1 MPNAENKI
9 DDARKKTQST
19 PLRFPRDGSI
29 ENQST
34 MITLTEYK
42 RGNPKE
48 PPQLINFTS
57 IFLPLPVS
65 GLEDNISLQYQDV
78 PLGAAI
84 GGLLSPGKNL
94 ASKIAGAALEY
105 GRNALTTAAG
115 IAGDAIS
122 PGLGAQAQNATNQG
136 LGVATNPNM
145 SLTFNG
151 VDLRNHN
158 FTWRLIAK
166 SIQES
171 LEIENIINTLK
182 LNALPRKIV
191 GAGFTLSYPAIAMLS
206 FFPTNLIKISE
217 LGCFILSITVKYD
230 GDGYPV
236 FFKGEK
242 PVIVDL
248 SISFRERAI
257 LTADDYDK
265 TQFIGS

>member
-1 MPNAENKI
+1 LNQADFEKL
-9 DDARKKTQST
+9 RLYKLGKTLYEKPT
-19 PLRFPRDGSI
+19 
-29 ENQST
+29 T
-34 MITLTEYK
+34 
-42 RGNPKE
+42 KE
-48 PPQLINFTS
+48 GVLGTVGGAAAGMA
-57 IFLPLPVS
+57 L
-65 GLEDNISLQYQDV
+65 GG

-206 FFPTNLIKISE
+206 FFPTNLIKISD
-217 LGCFILSITVKYD
+217 LGCFITSINVKYD

-257 LTADDYDK
+257 LTSDDYYDYASDAIHPAGDPTK
-265 TQFIGS
+265 GKFIQPPIGG